1 MNLTV
6 PHELVG
12 PLEKVAKRIHQS
24 PDAILLQLLRSYLED
39 IQDASDALRAYRS
52 WQHLGN
58 ETTSLDDIVR
68 ELGLDT
74 DDVDS

>member
-6 PHELVG
+6 PDELVG
-12 PLEKVAKRIHQS
+12 PLVKVAKRTRKT
-24 PDAILLQLLRSYLED
+24 PDAILVHLLRSYLED
-39 IQDASDALRAYRS
+39 IRDASDAFQAYRR
-52 WQHLGN
+52 WEHLGN
-58 ETTSLDDIVR
+58 ETTSLDDIAR